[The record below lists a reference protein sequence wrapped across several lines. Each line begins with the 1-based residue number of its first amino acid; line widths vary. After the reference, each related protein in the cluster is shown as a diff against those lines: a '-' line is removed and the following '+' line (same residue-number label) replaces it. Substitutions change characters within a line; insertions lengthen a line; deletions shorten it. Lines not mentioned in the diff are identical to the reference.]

1 MVKGSMKELDA
12 FSRFERGAYFFAY
25 FVAWGVPLVALFAS
39 DLSLLK
45 ELSPSIRY
53 LLLAIGIV
61 LWIPIGFIIGS
72 WIESLF
78 KTQRARLG
86 MRSFSQIEAEDPET
100 RSAARIANEDRERR
114 WFIERPENEQRYSL
128 WLLQRDLVEQF
139 RRANAN
145 LVIVKFLLVG
155 LLIFLVALKIF

>member
-53 LLLAIGIV
+53 LFLAIGIV
-61 LWIPIGFIIGS
+61 LWIGS
-72 WIESLF
+72 
-78 KTQRARLG
+78 R
-86 MRSFSQIEAEDPET
+86 
-100 RSAARIANEDRERR
+100 
-114 WFIERPENEQRYSL
+114 
-128 WLLQRDLVEQF
+128 
-139 RRANAN
+139 
-145 LVIVKFLLVG
+145 
-155 LLIFLVALKIF
+155 